1 MVKLT
6 ALVPDVST
14 RTAKL
19 VRWVE
24 VHWTNVLFVV
34 LLWVI
39 PSVEKLPLSLLLLD
53 KYNYA

>member
-1 MVKLT
+1 MVTLT

-53 KYNYA
+53 KYKYA